1 MSLLWVSPRGEENNK
16 ITTSTK
22 RALTT
27 AVARLFMKQ
36 GNIFPDK
43 YCEAYDDQPWITTTL
58 TEVAKSDS
66 TDPEAKQRSSDKRSG
81 RLKIIT
87 HNKIARAKI
96 PLPTPMMR
104 VIFEEGWGPLRRLV
118 RRSVGIRP
126 LKTSFRY
133 ASIIYNP
140 SSCSINIILLI
151 FLILSSYLLH
161 AVLTILYIYMFPYI
175 LLYIINIYI

>member
-1 MSLLWVSPRGEENNK
+1 VSPRGEENNK

-43 YCEAYDDQPWITTTL
+43 YCEAYD
-58 TEVAKSDS
+58 E
-66 TDPEAKQRSSDKRSG
+66 RSG

-104 VIFEEGWGPLRRLV
+104 VIFEEG
-118 RRSVGIRP
+118 
-126 LKTSFRY
+126 
-133 ASIIYNP
+133 
-140 SSCSINIILLI
+140 
-151 FLILSSYLLH
+151 
-161 AVLTILYIYMFPYI
+161 
-175 LLYIINIYI
+175 

>member
-1 MSLLWVSPRGEENNK
+1 
-16 ITTSTK
+16 
-22 RALTT
+22 
-27 AVARLFMKQ
+27 
-36 GNIFPDK
+36 
-43 YCEAYDDQPWITTTL
+43 L

-133 ASIIYNP
+133 ASIIHNP

-175 LLYIINIYI
+175 LLYIINIYIILLACLDCLLACACLIDWYIPS